1 MAELEIHHEQEAESD
16 PVGKK
21 VGVLAAV
28 LAVFLAVV
36 TIESHRAHTAAILAK
51 TNAND
56 QWNFYQANRLKAH
69 NLEVGRDVISI
80 LAKEG
85 AAEKKMKEYETGI
98 QKYEEKGKETMES
111 AKKFEEETEHVEA
124 KALYFDMGE
133 GLLEIGLVLSSLY
146 FISRKMLF
154 PVVGVIAGIAGIGVA
169 AVGFLS

>member
-1 MAELEIHHEQEAESD
+1 MAELEIHHEHEVEGD

-28 LAVFLAVV
+28 LAVFLAIV
-36 TIESHRAHTAAILAK
+36 TIESHRAHTAAVLAK

-69 NLEVGRDVISI
+69 NLEVGRDVMTI

-85 AAEKKMKEYETGI
+85 AAEKKLKEYETGI
-98 QKYEEKGKETMES
+98 KKYEDKGTETKEAAERFEK
-111 AKKFEEETEHVEA
+111 ETEHVEA

-133 GLLEIGLVLSSLY
+133 GMLEIGLVLSSL
-146 FISRKMLF
+146 
-154 PVVGVIAGIAGIGVA
+154 
-169 AVGFLS
+169 

>member
-1 MAELEIHHEQEAESD
+1 MIRREYGGAGDTSRARGDERSSRQESRCAGGRAGGFSGD
-16 PVGKK
+16 RHD
-21 VGVLAAV
+21 
-28 LAVFLAVV
+28 
-36 TIESHRAHTAAILAK
+36 ESHRAHTAAILSK

-69 NLEVGRDVISI
+69 NLEVGHDVISI
-80 LAKEG
+80 LGKSA
-85 AAEKKMKEYETGI
+85 AAEKKLKEYETGI
-98 QKYEEKGKETMES
+98 QKYEDKGKETQDA

-154 PVVGVIAGIAGIGVA
+154 R
-169 AVGFLS
+169 